1 MSIFSILKYIINHPF
16 NRKNRLMAVVRFLKW
31 QINNRLNPYPI
42 IYSLTDKAKLII
54 NRGMTGAT
62 GNLYCGLHELGDMSF
77 ALHFLRKDDL
87 FVDVGANIGSYTV
100 LASAHVGARSI
111 SFEPAPV
118 AFAHLRNNVAINSIH
133 SQVKCHNMAL
143 GSKNGVVEFTSKLD
157 TVNHVAVHHDK
168 AEKIQIELTYLD
180 DVLQGEMPQLIKID
194 VEGFESEVI
203 KGATKTLSND
213 GLKAIIIELNG
224 SGARYG
230 YDEEEIN
237 HYLTSLGF
245 YPYTYDPF
253 KRKIEKLNG
262 WGSHNTIYI
271 RDEEFVQSRLI
282 TALPFKV
289 LDWSL

>member
-1 MSIFSILKYIINHPF
+1 MSILSIIRYVINHPL
-16 NRKNRLMAVVRFLKW
+16 NRKNRVMALARFLKW
-31 QINNRLNPYPI
+31 QINSRLNPYPI
-42 IYSLTDKAKLII
+42 IYSFTDKAKLII
-54 NRGMTGAT
+54 YQGMTGAT

-87 FVDVGANIGSYTV
+87 FIDVGANIGSYTM

-111 SFEPAPV
+111 SFEPAPI
-118 AFAHLRNNVAINSIH
+118 AFVCLRNNIAVNSINNI
-133 SQVKCHNMAL
+133 VKCYNMAI
-143 GSKNGVVEFTSKLD
+143 GSKDGLVEFTSSLD
-157 TVNHVAVHHDK
+157 TVNHVAAHDDK
-168 AEKIQIELTYLD
+168 TDKIQIELTYLD
-180 DVLQGEMPQLIKID
+180 SVLQGEVPQLIKID

-237 HYLTSLGF
+237 HYLTSIGF
-245 YPYTYDPF
+245 YPYKYDPF
-253 KRKIEKLNG
+253 KRKIQKLDG

-271 RDEEFVQSRLI
+271 RGEEFVQNRLT